1 MDNPV
6 FQAKIRPK
14 LHPDAQELVNIYESI
29 PGSTGPGCCP
39 EALAAVL
46 DHMTKKYTLIFDEYA
61 TVAGVCIDA
70 MQKNACLLRGEAG
83 Q

>member
-6 FQAKIRPK
+6 FQAKIRPEV
-14 LHPDAQELVNIYESI
+14 HPDAQELVNIYEST

-46 DHMTKKYTLIFDEYA
+46 DHMTKEYDLIFDEDGI
-61 TVAGVCIDA
+61 AGVCLDA
-70 MQKNACLLRGEAG
+70 MEENARLLRGEAS